1 MEELYDTLEVEDEVF
16 DIDGQD
22 VPMMAEILSS
32 PETVVI
38 TTETTEEPQDYTGPK
53 ITKRSRKEIPVEE
66 MMAQLMPG
74 PAPTQLPIAPL
85 PMQPMGSPQLGAP
98 PGAPPGMQPGM
109 PPGMPQRMPPRMP
122 PGMPMPMP
130 GPGAFG

>member
-1 MEELYDTLEVEDEVF
+1 MAELYDTLEVEDEVF

-66 MMAQLMPG
+66 MMAQWMPG

-98 PGAPPGMQPGM
+98 PRMQPGM